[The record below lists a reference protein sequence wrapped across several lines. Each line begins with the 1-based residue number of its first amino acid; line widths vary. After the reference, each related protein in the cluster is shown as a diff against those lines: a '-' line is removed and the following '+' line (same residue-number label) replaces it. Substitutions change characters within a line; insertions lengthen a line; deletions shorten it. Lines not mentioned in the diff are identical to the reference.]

1 MTLELATVL
10 FLVVVFLMAEVY
22 RVKRQRRG
30 LIVAMND
37 AGMGLVT
44 LPVVTVQVRLDDGS
58 EVPAKLNCC
67 TACLGRLSVGD
78 EVRVS
83 ATRDGWVVNLP
94 WLRTKSCSGR
104 DGRKDDSQVKVSTS
118 V

>member
-10 FLVVVFLMAEVY
+10 FLVGVFLMAEIY
-22 RVKRQRRG
+22 RMKRQKRG

-37 AGMGLVT
+37 PGMPLVA

-67 TACLGRLSVGD
+67 TACLGRLTVGD
-78 EVRVS
+78 EVRVCD
-83 ATRDGWVVNLP
+83 TRDGWVVDLP
-94 WLRTKSCSGR
+94 WLRSGGCSNR
-104 DGRKDDSQVKVSTS
+104 DE
-118 V
+118 

>member
-1 MTLELATVL
+1 
-10 FLVVVFLMAEVY
+10 
-22 RVKRQRRG
+22 
-30 LIVAMND
+30 MND

-44 LPVVTVQVRLDDGS
+44 LPVVTVQVRLDDGN
-58 EVPAKLNCC
+58 EVRAKLNCC

-83 ATRDGWVVNLP
+83 DTRDGWVVNLP